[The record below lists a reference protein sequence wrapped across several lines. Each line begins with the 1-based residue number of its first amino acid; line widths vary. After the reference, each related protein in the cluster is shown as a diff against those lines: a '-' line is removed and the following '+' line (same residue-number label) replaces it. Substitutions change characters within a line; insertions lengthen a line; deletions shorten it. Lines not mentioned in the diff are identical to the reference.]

1 MWLRLALLVAAD
13 LASILKSIQ
22 DPAAQKDLISLA
34 EGGTFCQTARA
45 RLEEARELP
54 LEDLERV
61 EQTTRQLTLRGSVS
75 LFLRI

>member
-34 EGGTFCQTARA
+34 EGGTFCQTA
-45 RLEEARELP
+45 
-54 LEDLERV
+54 
-61 EQTTRQLTLRGSVS
+61 
-75 LFLRI
+75 

>member
-34 EGGTFCQTARA
+34 EGCTFCQTA
-45 RLEEARELP
+45 
-54 LEDLERV
+54 
-61 EQTTRQLTLRGSVS
+61 
-75 LFLRI
+75 